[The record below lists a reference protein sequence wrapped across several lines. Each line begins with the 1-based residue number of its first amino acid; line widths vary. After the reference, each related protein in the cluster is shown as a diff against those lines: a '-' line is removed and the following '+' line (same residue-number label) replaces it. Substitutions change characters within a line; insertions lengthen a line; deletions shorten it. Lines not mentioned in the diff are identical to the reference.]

1 MSLITVYSFR
11 YYDPEQGA
19 HIIGSGKC
27 TRDEILKHDGWSVIE
42 SSAED
47 VDQSLL
53 TTTERYY
60 PPQSNSEA

>member
-1 MSLITVYSFR
+1 MSIVTVFSFR
-11 YYDPEQGA
+11 YHDPENDA
-19 HIIGSGKC
+19 YLIGSGKC

-53 TTTERYY
+53 TGTERYY
-60 PPQSNSEA
+60 PPQSNS